1 VDKSIVNIVIDG
13 YLFSSNLSKEDQI
26 LVKSLIN
33 LALSNITIKIEPP
46 EYSEDLLKNLGTI
59 FTQLKEIK
67 F

>member
-1 VDKSIVNIVIDG
+1 MDKSIVSIVIDG
-13 YLFSSNLSKEDQI
+13 YLSSSNLSKEDQI

-33 LALSNITIKIEPP
+33 LALSNITIKVEPP
-46 EYSEDLLKNLGTI
+46 EYSEDLLKNISTI

>member
-1 VDKSIVNIVIDG
+1 VDKSIVSIVIDG
-13 YLFSSNLSKEDQI
+13 YLSSSNLNKEDQI

-33 LALSNITIKIEPP
+33 LALSNITIKVEPP
-46 EYSEDLLKNLGTI
+46 EYSEDLLKNISII